1 MELAIGAVDMGNEK
15 KPMCAPES
23 AIAKRCSRYAI
34 IVPGK
39 KSVEGVAR
47 DLSALLGLDEG
58 RIARVLPT
66 RGIEVKEIR

>member
-39 KSVEGVAR
+39 K
-47 DLSALLGLDEG
+47 ALK
-58 RIARVLPT
+58 VLPET
-66 RGIEVKEIR
+66 SPRCSVWMKAE